1 MKILAIRTENL
12 ASLAGKTEIDFRQE
26 PLASAGIF
34 AITGVTGAGKS
45 TILDAICLA
54 LYAKTPRFLGAE
66 NIKMKDSS
74 GNDTSTNDF
83 SKILRDGTGSGFA
96 EVEFIGLDGQC
107 YKAKWEIRRANN
119 KPTGSLQGHKI
130 YLENIDTNTKIGGK
144 NTEVS
149 PEIEKLI
156 GLNFEQFTRAVLLA
170 QGDFAAF
177 LRAKDKDK
185 SAILE
190 KLTGAEI
197 YTKISKTIFEKYK
210 EAKKDLQY
218 EEAKKGMIAILSDE
232 AIMEKENE
240 KVKIAEEIAI
250 CKTEI
255 DNYEIEKNWYILLIE
270 LEKKYQEAQKAQA
283 QAAENKQNVAA
294 RELKLRQ
301 IAAVQVTKTWVNALQ
316 IAKKQE
322 IEKNEKLQQIE
333 NKITILEK
341 QQKETAAKQE
351 QASIEYEKTKS
362 TKQAAIPLLEEAKK
376 LDTLLNEKKEQVIT
390 AEKTYQEI
398 SKTYQNDQN
407 EIAKK
412 QVELSKLSNNI
423 TELKKW
429 KEDNKSRQ
437 SIAENIA
444 IIETKLADA
453 EKLLAISKQNSE
465 NIEKNKEQINQKKQQ
480 KETSKIAF
488 TEMQIEVENL
498 QISYK
503 KEEEKL
509 LLVEIETLKNEK
521 IKADDLSVELTKAVG
536 QWKNLYDSSLNL
548 KQIETN
554 LANLQQ
560 EKTEKETLLYAVT
573 QELAAAKIAKD
584 VSGKLLDKARLSA
597 TENVESLRNQL
608 VAGDAC
614 IVCGST
620 NHPYSTHNPQL
631 DKVLESIALQHNEN
645 VKAYEKC
652 LQTESSLKGTCEN
665 LQKNIQQLTT
675 DFNKQKNSVE
685 ILQTSWNNLGNHS
698 ENNSAIHTIIV
709 EIATITDAEKES
721 FLAKKLQENK
731 LTQTSLKKQIE
742 AYEVEQK
749 EVKILENKFLTAQ
762 KDLTKLENSVK
773 ENETNL
779 QFLEEKTQNLEA
791 QELNIL
797 QNIAEVEQKLGIY
810 FTNPD
815 WFANWKKEPNV
826 FVGKLSVFAKNWQ
839 VKIQE
844 LEKISQNYEILG
856 AELATLATQTE
867 RQIAEIQ
874 QKEGILAKEKEK
886 MQELIQNRQ
895 AIFGGEMATKVE
907 NDLNVAMEMAQK
919 NVDTFKAAIE
929 NINTEITKIATE
941 QNQIKVSLQE
951 IEQIIVTNHTNIEQW
966 LQKYEQEQFVKLDYE
981 QLHILLNF
989 DETWQKQEM
998 DNLRKIDDELTKSR
1012 SILEEREQ
1020 TLQQHKNK
1028 QISKETNAT
1037 TFEEVENLLAI
1048 QKSNLEQ
1055 ATSKS
1060 NKIFFDLQQDQDNK
1074 IRLNDLLKLI
1084 VAKQKIADNW
1094 YKLDELI
1101 GSGDGKKF
1109 REIAQ
1114 QYTLDVLLSYAN
1126 VHLSEFSDRYLI
1138 ARIPE
1143 SLGLQVIDKN
1153 MGDEIRSVFSL
1164 SGGESFLMS
1173 LGLALGL
1180 ASLSSN
1186 KMKIE
1191 SLFID
1196 EGFGSL
1202 DIDTLNI
1209 VMDALERLHHQGRKV
1224 GVISHVQ
1231 EMTERIQTQVRVSKL
1246 GSGKSKVEIV
1256 G

>member
-107 YKAKWEIRRANN
+107 YRAKWAIHRANN
-119 KPTGSLQGHKI
+119 KPTGSFQKDKI
-130 YLENIDTNTKIGGK
+130 YLENIDTNTKIGGT
-144 NTEVS
+144 NTEIGD
-149 PEIEKLI
+149 EIEKLI
-156 GLNFEQFTRAVLLA
+156 GLNFAQFTRSVLLA
-170 QGDFAAF
+170 QGDFAVF
-177 LRAKDKDK
+177 LRAKDIDK

-197 YTKISKTIFEKYK
+197 YTKISKKISEKYK
-210 EAKKDLQY
+210 EAKKNLQY
-218 EEAKKGMIAILSDE
+218 EEAKKGMITILSDE
-232 AIMEKENE
+232 AITEKENE
-240 KVKIAEEIAI
+240 KLKIIEEIAI
-250 CKTEI
+250 YNTEI
-255 DNYEIEKNWYILLIE
+255 ANYEREKNWYIRLIE
-270 LEKKYQEAQKAQA
+270 LETKHQEAQKAQA

-322 IEKNEKLQQIE
+322 IEKNEKLQEIE
-333 NKITILEK
+333 KIITKLDK
-341 QQKETAAKQE
+341 QQKETATKQE

-362 TKQAAIPLLEEAKK
+362 TRQDAIPWLEKATK
-376 LDTLLNEKKEQVIT
+376 LDTLLNEKEEQVNN
-390 AEKTYQEI
+390 AEETYKKI
-398 SKTYQNDQN
+398 SKIYEDDQK

-412 QVELSKLSNNI
+412 QEEVTKLAGKI
-423 TELKKW
+423 AELKKW
-429 KEDNKSRQ
+429 KEDNKTRQ
-437 SIAENIA
+437 PIAENIA

-453 EKLLAISKQNSE
+453 EKSLAISKQNSE
-465 NIEKNKEQINQKKQQ
+465 NIENNKEQINQKNKQ
-480 KETSKIAF
+480 KISSNL
-488 TEMQIEVENL
+488 TLKNKQIEVENL

-536 QWKNLYDSSLNL
+536 QWKNLYDSGLNL

-584 VSGKLLDKARLSA
+584 VSEKLLDKARLSA

-608 VAGDAC
+608 VMGDAC
-614 IVCGST
+614 MVCGST
-620 NHPYSTHNPQL
+620 QHPYSTHNPQL

-645 VKAYEKC
+645 VRAYEKC
-652 LQTESSLKGTCEN
+652 LQTESNLKGTCEN

-675 DFNKQKNSVE
+675 DYNKQKNSVE
-685 ILQTSWNNLGNHS
+685 ILQTSWNNLGNNS
-698 ENNSAIHTIIV
+698 ENISAIHTIIA
-709 EIATITDAEKES
+709 EITTITDAEKEN
-721 FLAKKLQENK
+721 FLDQKLKKNE
-731 LTQTSLKKQIE
+731 LTQISLKKQIE
-742 AYEVEQK
+742 AYEVAQK
-749 EVKILENKFLTAQ
+749 QVKLSETKLITAQ
-762 KDLTKLENSVK
+762 KDLTELENFVK
-773 ENETNL
+773 EIERDL
-779 QFLEEKTQNLEA
+779 QTLEEKRTDLEA
-791 QELNIL
+791 QELTIL

-815 WFANWKKEPNV
+815 WFTNWKKEPNV

-844 LEKISQNYEILG
+844 LEKISQNHEILG

-867 RQIAEIQ
+867 RQVADMQ
-874 QKEGILAKEKEK
+874 QKEGIWAKEKEK
-886 MQELIQNRQ
+886 RQELLQQRQ
-895 AIFGGEMATKVE
+895 DIFGGEMAAKVE
-907 NDLNVAMEMAQK
+907 KDLNVAMEIAQK
-919 NVDTFKAAIE
+919 NVEKCKADIE
-929 NINTEITKIATE
+929 SINTEITKKSTE

-951 IEQIIVTNHTNIEQW
+951 IEQIIATNHTHIEQW
-966 LQKYEQEQFVKLDYE
+966 LQKYEQEQFIKLDYE
-981 QLHILLNF
+981 QLHTLLNF
-989 DETWQKQEM
+989 DETWQKQEQE
-998 DNLRKIDDELTKSR
+998 NLRKIDDELTKSR

-1037 TFEEVENLLAI
+1037 TFAEVENLLAI

-1060 NKIFFDLQQDQDNK
+1060 NKISFDLQQDQDNK

-1084 VAKQKIADNW
+1084 AAKQKIVDNW
-1094 YKLDELI
+1094 YKLDDLI
-1101 GSGDGKKF
+1101 GHSDGSTF
-1109 REIAQ
+1109 RKIAQ

-1231 EMTERIQTQVRVSKL
+1231 EMTERIQTQVKVSKL